1 MLYYVG
7 YGVMGNYVGYLWVVL
22 VIILCIIFMCL
33 LLYVVIRIIIMVM
46 DIIIEWC
53 YFDINCCF
61 LWIGYI

>member
-1 MLYYVG
+1 MNKMLMLYYVG

-46 DIIIEWC
+46 DIIIE
-53 YFDINCCF
+53 
-61 LWIGYI
+61 